1 MGVVVLET
9 FAGIV
14 RVSPGHI
21 SLGRGALCRS
31 SVCFDVTRGKGEGGG
46 GGGMCRV
53 LLSISSCE
61 WWLLNQFVALV
72 YLESVLTI
80 SGHPNRVSIIVG
92 WCCVRVCVVVSVV
105 GWLCCLERGLSWM

>member
-1 MGVVVLET
+1 M
-9 FAGIV
+9 
-14 RVSPGHI
+14 R
-21 SLGRGALCRS
+21 
-31 SVCFDVTRGKGEGGG
+31 
-46 GGGMCRV
+46 RV
-53 LLSISSCE
+53 LLNISSCE

-105 GWLCCLERGLSWM
+105 GWLCCLEHDLSWM